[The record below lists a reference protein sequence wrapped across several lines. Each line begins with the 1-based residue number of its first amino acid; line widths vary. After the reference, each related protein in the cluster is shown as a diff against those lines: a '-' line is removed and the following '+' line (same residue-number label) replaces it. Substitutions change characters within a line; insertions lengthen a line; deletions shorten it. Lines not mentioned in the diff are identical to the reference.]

1 MNALLKC
8 VALATVIAGAS
19 GCVSYNISQPSAPI
33 DSVVRADLKADV
45 TVGEAI
51 SGQSSVNILF
61 GFLKFGG
68 DSEFADGVAYGGDG
82 GGALGGLGFD
92 PVSAVKSAAAYKAVK
107 ASGADLIVAP
117 RYEVSE
123 ENYFVFK
130 KVAVTVK
137 GNKGN
142 IRSIR

>member
-1 MNALLKC
+1 MNALLKF

-33 DSVVRADLKADV
+33 DSVVKTDLKADV